1 MPFVGILIEW
11 LDHGLA
17 EDLGTEMHQA
27 AEVMEKHRELHTV
40 MNGF

>member
-1 MPFVGILIEW
+1 LK
-11 LDHGLA
+11 
-17 EDLGTEMHQA
+17 EDLGTEMRQA

>member
-1 MPFVGILIEW
+1 MPVGILIEW
-11 LDHGLA
+11 LDHGLK
-17 EDLGTEMHQA
+17 EDLGTEMRQA